1 MTDGIARVSTA
12 CPSTEKLDKYVAG
25 RLFELERRLVHE
37 HVEGCGRC
45 SAMVTRPNATTPSG
59 TPVSS
64 SQTEL
69 NTRPVERG
77 AAEAIDKGV
86 SVGRYVVME
95 PVGRGGMGIV
105 YSAYDPK
112 LKREVAVK
120 LLRPDRPGEQ
130 HGLALLEEAQALA
143 KPNHPNIVTVYDV
156 GVFNGQVFI
165 AMDFVPGG
173 TLTTWL
179 NKRQRSWREVL
190 DLFLA
195 AGEGLAA
202 VHRVGLVHRDF
213 KRDNVLVDHEGK
225 PHVTDF
231 GLAAEV
237 GPGGAELGGRR
248 VGTPGYRAPE
258 QERRERADAL
268 SDQFSFCAALYEA
281 LYGELPYGARPDP
294 LAPLGPVRAAVP
306 EKKVPGWLRRVLLK
320 GLSPERE
327 GRFESMEALLKALRD
342 DPGKKLKGRLL
353 ALGLVASIGA
363 IAATGGW
370 FFTRAKRECLEKAQ
384 TGMAQAWSP
393 ARQREIQSAFR
404 AVAGDN
410 SPWVQVAERL
420 GSTVNGWSQVA
431 NETCALPQSDPT
443 RERVLE
449 CLEGRRAVLQSMSD
463 LFAGADREV
472 TDNAITTILLEVRP
486 AEACR
491 LPVEK
496 QRERVGDTGQAES
509 LRGALARVR
518 VFRSA
523 GKYDEGIREANKI
536 VRLAEEAGDKRVEAD
551 ARLVLGGM
559 YADLRQTS
567 SEAML
572 RQSAIDAEAAADD
585 ELRARAKIGLVGV
598 YSDQQR
604 FEEAHWARDAAQAL
618 IGRMGKPPLL
628 EAALLTQQGRLAARK
643 GEEEEALEYFQKA
656 LALLRTVLPDENPQ
670 VQNLRIAVGLSLP
683 GEEGVEMIREVLE
696 LRLALFGSRH
706 PETALGYFNLGSKW
720 LQLCAELEGEQL
732 QDACSRALKAFESE
746 WEIRKLSPGVD
757 TPRAWRNRLAIAQ
770 CLRLLVRSA
779 DAWDYQQAGLRLM
792 RDGNAPRADLRRE
805 LDLLFEQCREL
816 GKPGDEC
823 EAIDRARKTLEGDP
837 TDTR

>member
-1 MTDGIARVSTA
+1 MTDGITRVSTA

-120 LLRPDRPGEQ
+120 LLRPDRPGEK

-143 KPNHPNIVTVYDV
+143 RPNHPNIVTVYDV

-213 KRDNVLVDHEGK
+213 KRDNVLVDHADN

-237 GPGGAELGGRR
+237 GPSGVELGGRR

-294 LAPLGPVRAAVP
+294 LAPLGPVKAPVP

-327 GRFESMEALLKALRD
+327 GRFESMEALLEALRD
-342 DPGKKLKGRLL
+342 DPAKKLRSRLL
-353 ALGLVASIGA
+353 ALGLLASVGA
-363 IAATGGW
+363 IAATGIW
-370 FFTRAKRECLEKAQ
+370 ISTRPTQAERTRHECIEKSRA
-384 TGMAQAWSP
+384 GMAQAWSP
-393 ARQREIQSAFR
+393 ARRSEIETALR
-404 AVAGDN
+404 GVAG
-410 SPWVQVAERL
+410 PWEQVAERM
-420 GSTVNGWSQVA
+420 GATVASWSKVSE
-431 NETCALPQSDPT
+431 ETCALPATDPT
-443 RERVLE
+443 RDRVLE
-449 CLEGRRAVLQSMSD
+449 CLEMRRTVLLSMSD
-463 LFAGADREV
+463 LFARADRV
-472 TDNAITTILLEVRP
+472 VADNAISTILLEVRP
-486 AEACR
+486 PESCR
-491 LPVEK
+491 LPL
-496 QRERVGDTGQAES
+496 ERPRDRVPDTAQAET
-509 LRGALARVR
+509 LRGTLARAR

-523 GKYDEGIREANKI
+523 GKFEEAMNEAST
-536 VRLAEEAGDKRVEAD
+536 VVSLAEKSGDVRVEAQ
-551 ARLVLGGM
+551 ARLLVGSVL
-559 YADLRQTS
+559 ADLQQYS
-567 SEAML
+567 ADAML
-572 RQSAIDAEAAADD
+572 REAANAAEVAADD
-585 ELRARAKIGLVGV
+585 ELRLRANIALIGVFT
-598 YSDQQR
+598 DR
-604 FEEAHWARDAAQAL
+604 EAFEEAHVAVDAAEAL
-618 IGRMGKPPLL
+618 LARMGSPKLL
-628 EAALLTQQGRLAARK
+628 EAALASQRGNLAARK
-643 GEEEEALEYFQKA
+643 GERQGALDDYRRA
-656 LALLRTVLPDENPQ
+656 
-670 VQNLRIAVGLSLP
+670 
-683 GEEGVEMIREVLE
+683 LE
-696 LRLALFGSRH
+696 LRTALLSPDDPQVLNALTAVGVNTPGDAGAEMLEKVIAAKQRIFGPLH
-706 PETALGYFNLGSKW
+706 PETALAIHNLGRLRLGDEDCERALEAFEREWAVRQKAPEVDLVRAGRSRVKAARS
-720 LQLCAELEGEQL
+720 LSCLGRSGAAYPVQLEGFQL
-732 QDACSRALKAFESE
+732 LK
-746 WEIRKLSPGVD
+746 K
-757 TPRAWRNRLAIAQ
+757 
-770 CLRLLVRSA
+770 
-779 DAWDYQQAGLRLM
+779 
-792 RDGNAPRADLRRE
+792 GNAPRPDLKRALEDLVGLCAEAKRPRAECADWDAQKAE
-805 LDLLFEQCREL
+805 LDA
-816 GKPGDEC
+816 P
-823 EAIDRARKTLEGDP
+823 
-837 TDTR
+837 